1 MTNKKNISLVVISN
15 DRPLINDFIEWHKK
29 YKFDRYVIFNNC
41 SKDEDLFRIEGTE
54 EIDARGLEAAQLKC
68 YQSFIDQM
76 NFNDWCLMLDSDE
89 LLDIQD
95 CDDVHDFLEPYKNC
109 DTVRLNW
116 KCYGDNGELHY
127 RAAPIWERFPE
138 PCDMN
143 VVYNDKLTQQGITE
157 NMHIKSFYRRTF
169 KPSQANIH
177 TVMVAGSCAVNTRME
192 PQIGDSPFQEI
203 CWDKAFVRHYNTL
216 STEEFCKRRLNKL
229 DCCGNKVGTD
239 EELIRFYKNENGW
252 SEEKEKVYAEFKR
265 TSKSV

>member
-1 MTNKKNISLVVISN
+1 MIVKIATITNN
-15 DRPLINDFIEWHKK
+15 PQLINDWVEWHKK
-29 YKFDRYVIFNNC
+29 FHFDEIIIFNN
-41 SKDEDLFRIEGTE
+41 SDTLFKIDGTT
-54 EIDARGLEAAQLKC
+54 EIDCKNVEAPQLKV

-76 NFNDWCLMLDSDE
+76 QFNDWVLFLDDDE
-89 LLDIQD
+89 LLDLEG
-95 CDDVHDFLEPYKNC
+95 DVHDFLEPYKNC

-157 NMHIKSFYRRTF
+157 NMHIKSFYHRTF

-177 TVMVAGSCAVNTRME
+177 TPIIAGGCAVNTKME
-192 PQIGDSPFQEI
+192 PQISDSPFQEI

-216 STEEFCKRRLNKL
+216 STEEWCKRRLNKL

>member
-1 MTNKKNISLVVISN
+1 MIVKIATVTNN
-15 DRPLINDFIEWHKK
+15 PHLITDWVEWHKK
-29 YKFDRYVIFNNC
+29 FHFDEIIIFNN
-41 SKDEDLFRIEGTE
+41 SDTLFKIDGTT
-54 EIDARGLEAAQLKC
+54 EIDCKNVEAPQLKV

-76 NFNDWCLMLDSDE
+76 QFNDWVLFLDDDE
-89 LLDIQD
+89 LLDLEG
-95 CDDVHDFLEPYKNC
+95 DVHDFLEPYKNC

-157 NMHIKSFYRRTF
+157 NMHIKSFYHRTF

-203 CWDKAFVRHYNTL
+203 CWDKAFVRHYITL
-216 STEEFCKRRLNKL
+216 STEEWCKRRLNKK
-229 DCCGNKVGTD
+229 DCCGNVVATN
-239 EELIRFYKNENGW
+239 EELIRFYRNENVW
-252 SEEKEKVYAEFKR
+252 NKEKEEIINAYLTRDTKNIQ
-265 TSKSV
+265 

>member
-1 MTNKKNISLVVISN
+1 MIVKIATITNN
-15 DRPLINDFIEWHKK
+15 PQLINDWVEWHKK
-29 YKFDRYVIFNNC
+29 YNFDEIVIFNN
-41 SKDEDLFRIEGTE
+41 SDTLFKIDGTT
-54 EIDARGLEAAQLKC
+54 EIDCKNVEAPQLKV
-68 YQSFIDQM
+68 YQSYIEQM
-76 NFNDWCLMLDSDE
+76 NFNDWILFLDDDE
-89 LLDIQD
+89 LLDLEG
-95 CDDVHDFLEPYKNC
+95 DVHDFLEPYKNC

-127 RAAPIWERFPE
+127 REAPIWERFPE

-157 NMHIKSFYRRTF
+157 NMHIKSFYHRTF

-216 STEEFCKRRLNKL
+216 SLEEFCKRRLNKL
-229 DCCGNKVGTD
+229 DCCGNRVGTND
-239 EELIRFYKNENGW
+239 ELIRFYKNENGW
-252 SEEKEKVYAEFKR
+252 SDEKEKVYAEFTGNTKNI
-265 TSKSV
+265 

>member
-1 MTNKKNISLVVISN
+1 MIVKIATITNNQQ
-15 DRPLINDFIEWHKK
+15 LINDWVEWHKK
-29 YKFDRYVIFNNC
+29 FHFDEIIIFNN
-41 SKDEDLFRIEGTE
+41 SDTLFKIDGTT
-54 EIDARGLEAAQLKC
+54 EIDCKNVEAPQLKV
-68 YQSFIDQM
+68 YQSFIEQM
-76 NFNDWCLMLDSDE
+76 QFNDWVLFLDDDE
-89 LLDIQD
+89 LLDLEGDI
-95 CDDVHDFLEPYKNC
+95 HDFLEPYKNC

-157 NMHIKSFYRRTF
+157 NMHIKSFYHRTF

-177 TVMVAGSCAVNTRME
+177 TPIIAGGCAVNTKME
-192 PQIGDSPFQEI
+192 PQISDSPFQEI

-216 STEEFCKRRLNKL
+216 SLEEFCKRRLNKL
-229 DCCGNKVGTD
+229 DCCGNCVGTN
-239 EELIRFYKNENGW
+239 EELIRYFKNENGW
-252 SEEKEKVYAEFKR
+252 SDEKEKVYAEFTG

>member
-1 MTNKKNISLVVISN
+1 M
-15 DRPLINDFIEWHKK
+15 INDWVEWHKK
-29 YKFDRYVIFNNC
+29 YNFDEIVIFNN
-41 SKDEDLFRIEGTE
+41 SDTLFKIDGTT
-54 EIDARGLEAAQLKC
+54 EIDCKNVEAPQLKV
-68 YQSFIDQM
+68 YQSYIEQM
-76 NFNDWCLMLDSDE
+76 NFNDWILFLDDDE
-89 LLDIQD
+89 LLDLEG
-95 CDDVHDFLEPYKNC
+95 DVHDFLEPYKNC

-127 RAAPIWERFPE
+127 REAPIWERFPE

-157 NMHIKSFYRRTF
+157 NMHIKSFYHRTF

-216 STEEFCKRRLNKL
+216 SLEEFCKRRLNKL
-229 DCCGNKVGTD
+229 DCCGNRVGTND
-239 EELIRFYKNENGW
+239 ELIRFYKNENGW
-252 SEEKEKVYAEFKR
+252 SDEKEKVYAEFTGNTKNI
-265 TSKSV
+265 

>member
-1 MTNKKNISLVVISN
+1 
-15 DRPLINDFIEWHKK
+15 LINDWVEWHKK
-29 YKFDRYVIFNNC
+29 YHFDEIVIFNN
-41 SKDEDLFRIEGTE
+41 SDTLFKIDGTT
-54 EIDARGLEAAQLKC
+54 EIDCKNVEAPQLKV
-68 YQSFIDQM
+68 YQSYIEQM
-76 NFNDWCLMLDSDE
+76 QFNDCVLFLDDDE
-89 LLDIQD
+89 LLDLEG
-95 CDDVHDFLEPYKNC
+95 DVHDFLEPYKNC

-157 NMHIKSFYRRTF
+157 NMHIKSFYHRTF

-229 DCCGNKVGTD
+229 DCCGNKVGTE